1 MNQQIINL
9 NKQIEIIKKEPKGNY
24 DVKNIGTEI
33 KNYYSDSRA
42 DLRWQEEELMN
53 LRVLN
58 RNYTM

>member
-24 DVKNIGTEI
+24 VKNIGTEM
-33 KNYYSDSRA
+33 KNYYRDSRA
-42 DLRWQEEELMN
+42 DLRWQEEESMN
-53 LRVLN
+53 LTVLN